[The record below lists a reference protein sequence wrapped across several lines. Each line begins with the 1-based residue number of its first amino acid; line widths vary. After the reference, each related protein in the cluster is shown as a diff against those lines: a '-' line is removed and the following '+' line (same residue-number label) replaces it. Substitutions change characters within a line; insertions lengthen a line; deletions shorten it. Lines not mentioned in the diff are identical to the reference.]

1 MCDTQIPNSPGD
13 FDPTNSPEGQGVAGA
28 MMGNPG
34 ALLVPDEYQPFG
46 DKMLGGRGGGGPE
59 ASTLRAQIARE
70 QWQDYKTRFQP
81 IENVLLGYANNPEQ
95 YKQQNKDA
103 ALGRVGDVY
112 NRAPAQIERRMT
124 AYGLQVTPED
134 RQRIQQKTDY
144 QRGLAS
150 VQAANMTDR
159 LSEDQLRG
167 IIGGGLFVGNR
178 QATTGQRPTVG
189 YGG

>member
-1 MCDTQIPNSPGD
+1 MCDTNPFSGNS
-13 FDPTNSPEGQGVAGA
+13 EEIIQRGVGWSVS
-28 MMGNPG
+28 GN
-34 ALLVPDEYQPFG
+34 AAFSVPDEYLPFG
-46 DKMLGGRGGGGPE
+46 DKMLGGRGSGPPE

-81 IENVLLGYANNPEQ
+81 IENVLLGYANNPEEF
-95 YKQQNKDA
+95 KDKNREA

-112 NRAPAQIERRMT
+112 NRAPDQIERRMES
-124 AYGLQVTPED
+124 YGLQVGAPE

-144 QRGLAS
+144 QRGLAT
-150 VQAANMTDR
+150 VQAANQSER
-159 LSEDQLRG
+159 LSADQLKG

-178 QATTGQRPTVG
+178 QATTNQRPQVG